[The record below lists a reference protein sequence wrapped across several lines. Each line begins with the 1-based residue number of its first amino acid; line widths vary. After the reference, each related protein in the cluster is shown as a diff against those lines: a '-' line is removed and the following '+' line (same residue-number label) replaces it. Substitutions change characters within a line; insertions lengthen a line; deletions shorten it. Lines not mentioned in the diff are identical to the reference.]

1 MLKLTR
7 SLLIA
12 STLCIPATLALALD
26 IPGPKATAPSAHAGQ
41 DVFNS
46 NCMQCHAI
54 QPDQV
59 RFGPSLY
66 GELKKPHAKKTDAEV
81 RQILK
86 GGKGKM
92 PSFDGKLKPEDI
104 NNLLAYLHTL

>member
-1 MLKLTR
+1 MLKL
-7 SLLIA
+7 SSALLIA
-12 STLCIPATLALALD
+12 STLCVPATLALALD
-26 IPGPKATAPSAHAGQ
+26 VPGPKAATASVHAGQ

-66 GELKKPHAKKTDAEV
+66 GELKKPHPKKTDTEV

-92 PSFDGKLKPEDI
+92 PSFDSKLKPEDI
-104 NNLLAYLHTL
+104 SNLLAYLHTL